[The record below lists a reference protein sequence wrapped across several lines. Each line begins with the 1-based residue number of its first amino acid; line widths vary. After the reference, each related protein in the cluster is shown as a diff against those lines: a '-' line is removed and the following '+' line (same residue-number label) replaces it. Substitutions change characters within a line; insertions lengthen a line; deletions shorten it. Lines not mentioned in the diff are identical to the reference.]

1 MLVVPLSVITRAL
14 RSKQNILVMK
24 RIFTGFVAIAMVL
37 TLVGSTVAPAQA
49 ATVDELQA
57 MIAQLTAQLASL
69 MGGSSVTAGYQFS
82 RDLTIGSTGTDVT
95 ELQKILVAKGY
106 LVMPVGV
113 SMGYFGTLTKNAVAA
128 WQAANLITPAVGYF
142 GPKTRFALMAM
153 MGPGT
158 GPVTGPVVCPVGYV
172 CTLPGGSTGGIT
184 TPGVEGTITASVNPT
199 PGSGTKLFEGDSKKV
214 VMGVKLEAKLSDI
227 KVERIKIDLDAV
239 TVNSDQDLYNDIA
252 SMIYVLDGS
261 TVLASMPLNSSTV
274 VKDGTDYFITV
285 SGMNFIVP
293 KNTIKVLD
301 IALDAQSSLDSTFNS
316 DSWTLG
322 VPVDGVRGVDGAGIS
337 QYSPTTAFN
346 RSFTSEQNLSDTA
359 AFQISVNT
367 ATPKSTTAIAADG
380 TGKNELDGLELLRF
394 DAKATDDDVT
404 LTDLVVDITRA
415 GTTSTASSTT
425 AYLYDGSTLVGSA
438 SVVGTSLTVMGA
450 TFTDIDYVV
459 PKDTTKT
466 FSVKVDIDTAG
477 TAATTFLA
485 KIDTADV
492 TAENAIGK
500 SITETGS
507 ATGNTFTIHSIGPQF
522 TLLSKSIVKSSTPV
536 NNNSATTTA
545 QGTFTLK
552 IKAVGGDILFGTVA
566 STSPAFGSSTTYF
579 KTYLNSVA
587 TTLLVAS
594 STDYSAPSSGVVLS
608 TNSFS
613 LAQNNEITIPV
624 SFLFEAR
631 TTPQGVAVSTGSYAI
646 GLEAI
651 TWISS
656 GGLVTSTFM
665 GGDLDWRTS
674 SISLP

>member
-1 MLVVPLSVITRAL
+1 
-14 RSKQNILVMK
+14 
-24 RIFTGFVAIAMVL
+24 
-37 TLVGSTVAPAQA
+37 
-49 ATVDELQA
+49 
-57 MIAQLTAQLASL
+57 
-69 MGGSSVTAGYQFS
+69 
-82 RDLTIGSTGTDVT
+82 
-95 ELQKILVAKGY
+95 
-106 LVMPVGV
+106 
-113 SMGYFGTLTKNAVAA
+113 
-128 WQAANLITPAVGYF
+128 
-142 GPKTRFALMAM
+142 
-153 MGPGT
+153 
-158 GPVTGPVVCPVGYV
+158 
-172 CTLPGGSTGGIT
+172 
-184 TPGVEGTITASVNPT
+184 
-199 PGSGTKLFEGDSKKV
+199 
-214 VMGVKLEAKLSDI
+214 
-227 KVERIKIDLDAV
+227 
-239 TVNSDQDLYNDIA
+239 
-252 SMIYVLDGS
+252 
-261 TVLASMPLNSSTV
+261 
-274 VKDGTDYFITV
+274 
-285 SGMNFIVP
+285 
-293 KNTIKVLD
+293 
-301 IALDAQSSLDSTFNS
+301 
-316 DSWTLG
+316 
-322 VPVDGVRGVDGAGIS
+322 
-337 QYSPTTAFN
+337 
-346 RSFTSEQNLSDTA
+346 
-359 AFQISVNT
+359 
-367 ATPKSTTAIAADG
+367 
-380 TGKNELDGLELLRF
+380 
-394 DAKATDDDVT
+394 
-404 LTDLVVDITRA
+404 
-415 GTTSTASSTT
+415 
-425 AYLYDGSTLVGSA
+425 
-438 SVVGTSLTVMGA
+438 MGA